1 VSKAVLI
8 SIQPKW
14 CEKIANG
21 KKTVEVRKNRP
32 KLETPFK
39 CYIYFTLPPQTE
51 LFTHGCIREYANE
64 LIRLQS
70 GEIVYDYGMRICCDT
85 ENRPYSRDN
94 FLCKKVIGEFTC
106 DKITYL
112 GNISSDP
119 WELLMGSTHES
130 HKRLV
135 TEKACLTEA
144 ELLAYGGQYAWHISH
159 LVIYDK
165 PKELGEFT
173 PSCRYGEDGE
183 CIKTKEVLCLF
194 QKHDFNPDGSVNFV
208 SCSRRAKRP
217 PQSWCYVEEL
227 PGGDKDNG

>member
-1 VSKAVLI
+1 
-8 SIQPKW
+8 
-14 CEKIANG
+14 
-21 KKTVEVRKNRP
+21 
-32 KLETPFK
+32 
-39 CYIYFTLPPQTE
+39 LPPQTE

-144 ELLAYGGQYAWHISH
+144 ELLAYGGKYAWHISD
-159 LVIYDK
+159 LQIYDTPKDLSEFIK
-165 PKELGEFT
+165 PCENDLYCEICAMYSEFQDKCGNKALT
-173 PSCRYGEDGE
+173 LS
-183 CIKTKEVLCLF
+183 
-194 QKHDFNPDGSVNFV
+194 
-208 SCSRRAKRP
+208 RP
-217 PQSWCYVEEL
+217 PQSWCYVEEWS
-227 PGGDKDNG
+227 GGDGYD